1 MGSIFGN
8 VRHLKIKP
16 VFTIGAEASNE
27 IAIAVQLVDR
37 ENGNEIGEAVS
48 LLGYITSDSAGQTL
62 ATAPDGGTVVG
73 TDGLFIPWTAG
84 LAGLMTSEADGDLD
98 LILTE
103 SSTGSWYLNLVMPD
117 GKLYTSGAMTF
128 A

>member
-1 MGSIFGN
+1 MGSNYQNI
-8 VRHLKIKP
+8 RHLKLKP

-27 IAIAVQLVDR
+27 IAIAVQFMDR
-37 ENGNEIGEAVS
+37 ENGNEMSEKVAV
-48 LLGYITSDSAGQTL
+48 LGWLSSDSAGDTL

-73 TDGLFIPWTAG
+73 TDGTFIPWTAG
-84 LAGLMTSEADGDLD
+84 LAGVFKSEADGDLD
-98 LILTE
+98 LVLTE

-117 GKLYTSGAMTF
+117 GKIYTSTAMTF